1 MILPG
6 EKLGLL
12 GGGQLG
18 RMFTI
23 AARTMG
29 YDVIVLDPDENSPA
43 GMLANEHLCAP
54 YDDVESLNYLASTC
68 SAVTTEFENVPAS
81 SLEHIMQKI
90 PVRPGPDSIR
100 IARDRILEK
109 QAIRNIG
116 LPTTNYYV
124 IENDADLNLAIDQ
137 IQLPAILKTATLGYD
152 GKGQVVVEKP
162 TDLGPAY
169 AELGHNPCVLEQ
181 RINLKCEV
189 SVILARS
196 DCGHVE
202 TYPVGEN
209 QHCKGILDITIV
221 PGRVSDAVAAEAG
234 KMARMLAEELNYI
247 GVLAVEFFIDQDDH
261 LMINEIA
268 PRPHNSGHYTLDACL
283 TDQFQQQVRT
293 LCGFR
298 PGDTSLVNPAVMINI
313 LGDAWNNGEPSWNEL
328 FRLPNVFL
336 HLYGKKGPRIGRKMG
351 HFTCVGENLE
361 ALLEQADALKQ
372 GLPSK

>member
-29 YDVIVLDPDENSPA
+29 YDVVVLDPDHNSPA
-43 GMLANEHLCAP
+43 GALANEHMCAP
-54 YDDVESLNYLASTC
+54 YDDIESLNYLANTC

-81 SLEHIMQKI
+81 SLEHIMKKI

-100 IARDRILEK
+100 IARNRILEK
-109 QAIRNIG
+109 QAVRNIG

-124 IENDADLNLAIDQ
+124 IENDADLYQAIDK

-152 GKGQVVVEKP
+152 GKGQVNIENSA
-162 TDLGPAY
+162 DLAPAY
-169 AELGHNPCVLEQ
+169 EELGRKPCVLEQ

-202 TYPVGEN
+202 TYPIGEN
-209 QHCKGILDITIV
+209 QHCNGILDITIV
-221 PGRVSDAVAAEAG
+221 PGRVSDAVAVEAG

-261 LMINEIA
+261 LMINEMA

-293 LCGFR
+293 MCGFR
-298 PGDTSLVNPAVMINI
+298 PGDTTLTKPAVMVNI
-313 LGDAWNNGEPSWNEL
+313 LGDAWKNGEPHWGEL
-328 FRLPNVFL
+328 LKAPGVFL
-336 HLYGKKGPRIGRKMG
+336 HLYGKEEPRSGRKMG
-351 HFTCVGENLE
+351 HFTCVGEKLE
-361 ALLEQADALKQ
+361 ALLQQAKALKQ
-372 GLPSK
+372 NLPG

>member
-43 GMLANEHLCAP
+43 GALANEHLCAP
-54 YDDVESLNYLASTC
+54 YDDIESLNYLANTC

-81 SLEHIMQKI
+81 SLKHIMQKI
-90 PVRPGPDSIR
+90 PVRPGPDSIH

-109 QAIRNIG
+109 QTIRNIG
-116 LPTTNYYV
+116 LPTTKYHV
-124 IENDADLNLAIDQ
+124 IERDADLIPAIDE

-152 GKGQVVVEKP
+152 GKGQINVEKS
-162 TDLGPAY
+162 TDLGSAY
-169 AELGHNPCVLEQ
+169 EELGRKPCVLEQ

-189 SVILARS
+189 SVVLARS

-202 TYPVGEN
+202 TYPIGEN
-209 QHCKGILDITIV
+209 QHCNGILDITIV
-221 PGRVSDAVAAEAG
+221 PGRVSDAVAVEAG

-261 LMINEIA
+261 LMINEMA

-293 LCGFR
+293 MCGFR
-298 PGDTSLVNPAVMINI
+298 PGDTTLTKPAVMVNI
-313 LGDAWNNGEPSWNEL
+313 LGDAWKNGEPHWGEL
-328 FRLPNVFL
+328 LRAPGVFL
-336 HLYGKKGPRIGRKMG
+336 HLYGKEEPRSGRKMG
-351 HFTCVGENLE
+351 HFTCVGEKLE
-361 ALLEQADALKQ
+361 VLLKQ
-372 GLPSK
+372 AQELKKKLPN

>member
-29 YDVIVLDPDENSPA
+29 YDVVVLDPDHNSPA
-43 GMLANEHLCAP
+43 GALANEHMCAP
-54 YDDVESLNYLASTC
+54 YDDIESLNYLANTC

-100 IARDRILEK
+100 IARNRILEK
-109 QAIRNIG
+109 QAVRNIG

-124 IENDADLNLAIDQ
+124 IENDADLNQAIDK

-152 GKGQVVVEKP
+152 GKGQVNIENSA
-162 TDLGPAY
+162 DLAPAY
-169 AELGHNPCVLEQ
+169 EELGRKPCVLEQ

-202 TYPVGEN
+202 TYPIGEN
-209 QHCKGILDITIV
+209 QHCNGILDITIV
-221 PGRVSDAVAAEAG
+221 PGRVSDAVAVEAG

-261 LMINEIA
+261 LMINEMA

-293 LCGFR
+293 MCGFR
-298 PGDTSLVNPAVMINI
+298 PGDTTLTKPAVMVNI
-313 LGDAWNNGEPSWNEL
+313 LGDAWKNGEPHWGEL
-328 FRLPNVFL
+328 LKAPGVFL
-336 HLYGKKGPRIGRKMG
+336 HLYGKEEPRSGRKMG
-351 HFTCVGENLE
+351 HYTCVGEKLE
-361 ALLEQADALKQ
+361 ALLQQAKALKQ
-372 GLPSK
+372 NLPG